1 MVTFRS
7 NKKKDR
13 FLHETGLLFVHGDVF
28 KDGSGNSG
36 TFKMEIF
43 AAIGNGRACN
53 HEHYYFHVAAVTRPS
68 LHVKLKLDENCHAL
82 KASSDT
88 LSCFV
93 GMFL

>member
-13 FLHETGLLFVHGDVF
+13 FSHETRLLFVHGDVF

-53 HEHYYFHVAAVTRPS
+53 Q
-68 LHVKLKLDENCHAL
+68 
-82 KASSDT
+82 
-88 LSCFV
+88 
-93 GMFL
+93 